1 MTDLTII
8 GAAMAGAEKHV
19 IGLWVLHDS
28 KAEEWNS
35 TSSLLQ
41 DFLKIYTIILLY
53 QTLKSIDN
61 LPRAP

>member
-1 MTDLTII
+1 
-8 GAAMAGAEKHV
+8 MAGAEKHV

-41 DFLKIYTIILLY
+41 GFLQIYTIILLY